1 MPVVEQV
8 CVDPAIYRIRL
19 PFANLGAGEAN
30 CHVLHDDGQWLIVDA
45 GAAGL
50 ANARR
55 LRTALRDLSVDFG
68 ACQVLLTHGH
78 FDHAGVLSSILPAS
92 VPLCLSRVAVVAREG
107 TRLRRIQEEFRREMQ
122 VMGASLE
129 DVCAYGACNAEVV
142 AFHPGRFSYRFVA
155 EGDEVSVGRYRF
167 RVLETPGHTPDHLCC
182 YEPDRGILLAGDH
195 VLPAVTPAVDA
206 HPDGI
211 DGFGLYLRHLH
222 RVRDLPV
229 RLALFGHGDPERDGA
244 ALPRRIDAIVARK
257 QSRAKA
263 ALAFLRERGGT
274 SGEEVARCALA
285 GLSTTSWRAMRPMA
299 RYYFMLEALV
309 VLRHLRATGKIGR
322 RAAPL

>member
-1 MPVVEQV
+1 MVEQV
-8 CVDPAIYRIRL
+8 CDDPAIYRIRL

-50 ANARR
+50 GNARR
-55 LRTALRDLSVDFG
+55 LQTALRDLSVDFS

-92 VPLCLSRVAVVAREG
+92 VPLCLSRVAVVAREPA
-107 TRLRRIQEEFRREMQ
+107 RLGRIQGEFRREMRAL
-122 VMGASLE
+122 GASFE
-129 DVCAYGACNAEVV
+129 DACTYGACNAETV
-142 AFHPGRFSYRFVA
+142 AFPPGRFSYRFVA

-182 YEPDRGILLAGDH
+182 YEPDRGILFAGDH

-285 GLSTTSWRAMRPMA
+285 GLSTTSWHATRPMA

-309 VLRHLRATGKIGR
+309 VLRHLRVTGKIEH
-322 RAAPL
+322 RAAPH